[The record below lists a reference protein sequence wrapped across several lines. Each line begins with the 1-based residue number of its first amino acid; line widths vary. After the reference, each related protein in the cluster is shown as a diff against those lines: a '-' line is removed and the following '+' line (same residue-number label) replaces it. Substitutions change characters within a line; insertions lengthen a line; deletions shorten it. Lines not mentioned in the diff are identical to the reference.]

1 MDKSIDGY
9 IEEVYRYP
17 VLYPLILLIQLLS
30 SLQFPESLVSNT
42 INFTRNV
49 VTPEQAFDDLLL
61 KIDVER

>member
-1 MDKSIDGY
+1 METTRLEIWLSVI
-9 IEEVYRYP
+9 
-17 VLYPLILLIQLLS
+17 VLRLIQLLS

>member
-1 MDKSIDGY
+1 MNYIDIEPEISILW
-9 IEEVYRYP
+9 IIIIS
-17 VLYPLILLIQLLS
+17 L
-30 SLQFPESLVSNT
+30 LQFPESLVSNT

>member
-1 MDKSIDGY
+1 MSVI
-9 IEEVYRYP
+9 
-17 VLYPLILLIQLLS
+17 VLRLILFLS